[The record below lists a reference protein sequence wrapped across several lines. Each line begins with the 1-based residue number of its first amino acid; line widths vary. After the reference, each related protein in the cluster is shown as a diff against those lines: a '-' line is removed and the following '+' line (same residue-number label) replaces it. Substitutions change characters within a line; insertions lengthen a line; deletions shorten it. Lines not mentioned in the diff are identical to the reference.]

1 MSLGHTDKMFFDV
14 NFFVSCFWVILAA
27 FLTDLLKRNSF
38 PSWFLLVF
46 SFSFCFF
53 VLVFLVLF
61 WFGCFFL
68 KFILNFF

>member
-38 PSWFLLVF
+38 PSGFCWYFPFPFVF
-46 SFSFCFF
+46 
-53 VLVFLVLF
+53 LF
-61 WFGCFFL
+61 WFFWFCFGLVVF
-68 KFILNFF
+68 FYFLNFF